1 MAKTRPYVIAADPGP
16 EDRREHKKARTRE
29 DLVQAALELFS
40 RKGFQATTV
49 EDIAAAARVSP
60 RTFFRYFANKE
71 EVLFH
76 RKDEDLA
83 SLQAAL
89 AARPASETALQALR
103 ATVLEYI
110 GRFQQERD
118 FHLLR
123 IRLIREAPSLE
134 AYGLQL
140 HQEWIRYLAR
150 ALARRMQ
157 VDPVA
162 DLRPLLLAGCGII
175 AMRCALVPWM
185 RAHGT
190 VDIGVFISQA
200 FDQMQLGFP
209 G

>member
-1 MAKTRPYVIAADPGP
+1 MAKTRPYVIAPDPGP
-16 EDRREHKKARTRE
+16 DDRREHKKARTRE
-29 DLVQAALELFS
+29 ELVHAALELFS

-162 DLRPLLLAGCGII
+162 DLRPLLLAGSGII
-175 AMRCALVPWM
+175 AMRSALVPWM
-185 RAHGT
+185 RARGT
-190 VDIGVFISQA
+190 VDIGVYISQA